1 MVQINM
7 KKLPT
12 PRAILFDWDNTLV
25 DTWPLIHSALNM
37 TLRHMDHPEWTY
49 DRVRSEVK
57 QSMRDSFPVMF
68 GDRWQEAAD
77 HYRKSYRSIH
87 LDQITPLPEVEAMLE
102 SIARPDVLVGLVSNK
117 QGDTLRMEV
126 EKLGWQGYFN
136 VAVGASDAAR
146 DKPHPDPVLLALKD
160 SGVTPGA
167 DVWFMGDTSID
178 IEVANATGCTPI
190 LYGDCT
196 EDWIDKGAHPFAA
209 HVKDHQGLRALIA
222 ANSASLQAHAHLPPS
237 G

>member
-1 MVQINM
+1 MT
-7 KKLPT
+7 KLT
-12 PRAILFDWDNTLV
+12 KPRAILFDWDNTLV
-25 DTWPLIHSALNM
+25 NTWPLIHSALNM

-49 DRVRSEVK
+49 ERVTKEVK

-68 GDRWQEAAD
+68 GDKWEDAAA

-87 LDQITPLPEVEAMLE
+87 LDQLTPLPDVEAMLE
-102 SIARPDVLVGLVSNK
+102 AIRRPDVFVGLVSNK

-126 EKLGWQGYFN
+126 EKLGWQNYFN
-136 VAVGASDAAR
+136 VAIGASDAAR

-160 SGVTPGA
+160 SGISVGA
-167 DVWFMGDTSID
+167 DVWFVGDTSID

-196 EDWIDKGAHPFAA
+196 DDWINEGTHPYAA
-209 HVKDHQGLRALIA
+209 HALDHAALKALIEANLA
-222 ANSASLQAHAHLPPS
+222 A
-237 G
+237 

>member
-1 MVQINM
+1 M
-7 KKLPT
+7 KKLTP

-25 DTWPLIHSALNM
+25 NTWPLIHSALNM

-49 DRVRSEVK
+49 ERVRSEVK
-57 QSMRDSFPVMF
+57 QSMRDSFPGMF
-68 GDRWQEAAD
+68 GDTWEDAAT

-87 LDQITPLPEVEAMLE
+87 LDQLEPLPDVEAMLGA
-102 SIARPDVLVGLVSNK
+102 IARPDVFVGLVSNK

-126 EKLGWQGYFN
+126 EKLGWQHYFN

-146 DKPHPDPVLLALKD
+146 DKPHADPVLLALKD
-160 SGVTPGA
+160 SGITPA
-167 DVWFMGDTSID
+167 ANVWFVGDTSID

-196 EDWIDKGAHPFAA
+196 EDWINEGTHPYAA
-209 HVKDHQGLRALIA
+209 HVLDHSGLRELIVVSSA
-222 ANSASLQAHAHLPPS
+222 A
-237 G
+237 